1 MMRETIGS
9 GSKLMV
15 ADKRSASPPPI
26 NADSQRYLE
35 YQRGLLLL
43 HENTGIPP
51 SVKILNGEVVRIGDL
66 AVAGGTYSD
75 IWHGEWLGKKKVRL
89 TASSALPSVS
99 LNISCRW
106 P

>member
-1 MMRETIGS
+1 MT
-9 GSKLMV
+9 
-15 ADKRSASPPPI
+15 ADT
-26 NADSQRYLE
+26 QRYLE
-35 YQRGLLLL
+35 YQRGLLQL

-75 IWHGEWLGKKKVRL
+75 IWHGEWLGQKKVCF
-89 TASSALPSVS
+89 TVSCAFPIIS
-99 LNISCRW
+99 LNIPRRL